1 MTPSKFWRLA
11 VVVLRPIVAGGAS
24 LTLSGCLWLVLGPTN
39 TVRPGELSFARPG
52 TTQIVFGVATEAD
65 WPAKGFSVQLDRYD
79 PVTGEAGNC
88 SRHDNARGS
97 IPPTPTGLHYFVFDV
112 PAGNYVFS
120 ALNGQSL
127 DSDSPAA
134 FVAPAGQSVYLGDFV
149 LVGPITPYTLSID
162 GPIVVRRDL
171 AAAKAALG
179 REATRLEL
187 ADVLSGVRRGRPFL
201 CTP

>member
-1 MTPSKFWRLA
+1 MRPSQFWSFA
-11 VVVLRPIVAGGAS
+11 MVVLRVAVAGGAS
-24 LTLSGCLWLVLGPTN
+24 LTLSGCLWLFLGPTN
-39 TVRPGELSFARPG
+39 TVRPSELSSARPG
-52 TTQIVFGVATEAD
+52 TTQIVFGVATETD
-65 WPAKGFSVQLDRYD
+65 WPFAGFGVQLERYD

-88 SRHDNARGS
+88 SRHDNARGN

-112 PAGNYVFS
+112 PAGAYVFS

-134 FVAPAGQSVYLGDFV
+134 FVAPAGKTVYFGDFV

-171 AAAKAALG
+171 AAAKAVLG
-179 REATRLEL
+179 PEATKLEL
-187 ADVLSGVRRGRPFL
+187 AEVLPGVRRGRPFL